1 MFVRGERV
9 MDIPKTYKGKFL
21 GLNCLG
27 HKKYEPD
34 YCFASDVKS
43 YIDEAQAEIDE
54 LVEWLRYEMEEAGAD
69 DKKDEAHNAKGA
81 ELLEKHNEGE

>member
-43 YIDEAQAEIDE
+43 YIDEAQAEIEELVDMLEELRKLQEHDYIYSPDE
-54 LVEWLRYEMEEAGAD
+54 LTRIDEII
-69 DKKDEAHNAKGA
+69 KKHKG
-81 ELLEKHNEGE
+81 K